1 MPVKSTTKS
10 KNDEINEYESQLT
23 SCFAE
28 LEKINGEACRIMNEM
43 LCDDDM
49 NDLREDVQYTLNS
62 NFCNGEHLLCGLLDV
77 IKEHKRN

>member
-1 MPVKSTTKS
+1 MKSTTKS
-10 KNDEINEYESQLT
+10 KNDEINEYESKLT

-28 LEKINGEACRIMNEM
+28 LKRLNWEICEIMNKM
-43 LCDDDM
+43 LCDD
-49 NDLREDVQYTLNS
+49 NINGLREDVQYTLNS